1 MRWWGALT
9 CLDLVAKPSPA
20 PEARA
25 GACVCSAASAH
36 PVAACAT
43 IAGRFVTCGPCLS
56 CSAPTGGVRPL
67 PPPPRGREPVPGGRA
82 PLRGAASY
90 EAEG

>member
-1 MRWWGALT
+1 MRWWGALM

-25 GACVCSAASAH
+25 GPAVW
-36 PVAACAT
+36 P
-43 IAGRFVTCGPCLS
+43 GRDR
-56 CSAPTGGVRPL
+56 SAPTGGVRPL
-67 PPPPRGREPVPGGRA
+67 PPPPRGLEPGRA

>member
-25 GACVCSAASAH
+25 GPAVW
-36 PVAACAT
+36 P
-43 IAGRFVTCGPCLS
+43 
-56 CSAPTGGVRPL
+56 
-67 PPPPRGREPVPGGRA
+67 GREPQRTDGRCPA
-82 PLRGAASY
+82 TAAPAPRPRAGPRPLRGAASY